1 MRAIKGVLAVLLV
14 LAMAVPGSAL
24 AQSAG
29 DEQYIDPFQE
39 PPADSE
45 GGQGGGSQ
53 DASPGGSAGGGGGA
67 EGGSGGSSGTGA
79 PAPTVEETAP
89 PATEPAPG
97 ATASPET
104 GSSPVLPSTGLPF
117 APVAALGLL
126 LVVAGVA
133 LRRRT

>member
-53 DASPGGSAGGGGGA
+53 DASPGGSAGGGGG
-67 EGGSGGSSGTGA
+67 ESGSGGSSGTGS

-89 PATEPAPG
+89 PATDAAPG
-97 ATASPET
+97 TTAAPET